1 MLIQLIIFITKTK
14 IFACEIN
21 SNGKAETISIKGNTE
36 IKCEGK
42 ESADELIACIFDR
55 FNIDDFADDN
65 FDIVI
70 IESDADREVIKYL
83 EMKCGGATKFN
94 IICMEKIL
102 PVIASGKYL
111 IKVGEEITVAFAEQ
125 FYKIACDKNAMIKI
139 TAGNQDKK
147 AVLLR
152 SDDFAIFFNYKL
164 VENNNGNDKKILNYE
179 KEIKGYKQTIL
190 DLNKKMNDLQK
201 ELEVAKKSQTI
212 KTKKESV
219 AKIPRKSTEKN
230 ISGSTK
236 DLKLL
241 LEKHGDIFEST
252 PEYNGY
258 FYISGS
264 IPTSKLPDNVFTKDL
279 IFSSSSACSFLISFQ
294 PKTSLAL
301 YCSEDYNDSDD
312 ALRYLL
318 ITRDGIF
325 YFANMS
331 GEIGFVYWD
340 SISDIVYENVFKK
353 KYISLSLKN
362 GRSIRFCGIDVT
374 LKNKNSTQEF
384 LFNLLRDL
392 RQIKK

>member
-65 FDIVI
+65 FDIVV
-70 IESDADREVIKYL
+70 IESVADRELIKYL
-83 EMKCGGATKFN
+83 EMKCSGATKFN
-94 IICMEKIL
+94 IFSMEKIL

-139 TAGNQDKK
+139 TVGNQDKK
-147 AVLLR
+147 TVLLH
-152 SDDFAIFFNYKL
+152 SDDFVIVFNYKL
-164 VENNNGNDKKILNYE
+164 VENNNGNDKKVLKYE
-179 KEIKGYKQTIL
+179 KEIKGYKQTVL
-190 DLNKKMNDLQK
+190 DLNKRINDLQK
-201 ELEVAKKSQTI
+201 ALEAAQKSQI
-212 KTKKESV
+212 SKTKKESV

-230 ISGSTK
+230 ISDSTK
-236 DLKLL
+236 DLKLV
-241 LEKHGDIFEST
+241 LEKHKNIFEST
-252 PEYNGY
+252 AEYNGY

-264 IPTSKLPDNVFTKDL
+264 IPTSKLPDNVLNKNL
-279 IFSSSSACSFLISFQ
+279 IYGSKSAYSFLIRFQ
-294 PKTSLAL
+294 PETSLAL
-301 YCSEDYNDSDD
+301 YHCLPEYDESD

-318 ITRDGIF
+318 ITRDGLF

-331 GEIGFVYWD
+331 GEAGFSSWD
-340 SISDIVYENVFKK
+340 SISDIVYENVFNKI
-353 KYISLSLKN
+353 YISLSLKN
-362 GRSIRFCGIDVT
+362 GRSIRFYGIDVS
-374 LKNKNSTQEF
+374 LKNKKTTQEF

>member
-1 MLIQLIIFITKTK
+1 MPIQLIIFITKTK
-14 IFACEIN
+14 LFACEIN

-42 ESADELIACIFDR
+42 ESADELISCIFDR

-70 IESDADREVIKYL
+70 IESDADRVVIKYL
-83 EMKCGGATKFN
+83 EMKCSSASKFN
-94 IICMEKIL
+94 IISMEKLL
-102 PVIASGKYL
+102 PAIASGKYL
-111 IKVGEEITVAFAEQ
+111 IKVGEEISVAFAEQ

-147 AVLLR
+147 TVLL
-152 SDDFAIFFNYKL
+152 SPDDLAIIFNYKL
-164 VENNNGNDKKILNYE
+164 AENNNGNDNKILKYE
-179 KEIKGYKQTIL
+179 KEIKGYKQTVL
-190 DLNKKMNDLQK
+190 DLNKKINDLQK
-201 ELEVAKKSQTI
+201 ELEAAKKSQTI

-219 AKIPRKSTEKN
+219 AKIPRKSTKKN
-230 ISGSTK
+230 ISDSTK
-236 DLKLL
+236 DLKLV
-241 LEKHGDIFEST
+241 LEKHRNIFEST
-252 PEYNGY
+252 AEYNGC

-264 IPTSKLPDNVFTKDL
+264 IPTSKLPDNVLNKNL
-279 IFSSSSACSFLISFQ
+279 IYGSKSAYSFLIRFQ
-294 PKTSLAL
+294 PETSLAL
-301 YCSEDYNDSDD
+301 YHCLPEYDESD

-331 GEIGFVYWD
+331 GEAGFSSWD

-353 KYISLSLKN
+353 IYISLSLKN
-362 GRSIRFCGIDVT
+362 GRSIRFYGIDVS
-374 LKNKNSTQEF
+374 LKNKKTTQEF